1 MLGPREILGLSSQL
15 LPVMQWRTFYPRV
28 RPLAAAGCGEP
39 CLGKSCLLYAKQTA
53 TAGPRLVFVVLE
65 FGQSKDFSFFSP
77 SATLSIIYCIF
88 VHSGMEKSLYLPFY
102 DCRRIAF

>member
-65 FGQSKDFSFFSP
+65 FGQSKDFFSFLFPLSDLIYYLLHLCP
-77 SATLSIIYCIF
+77 FWYGEIFISAFL
-88 VHSGMEKSLYLPFY
+88 
-102 DCRRIAF
+102 

>member
-28 RPLAAAGCGEP
+28 RPLVAAGCGEP

-65 FGQSKDFSFFSP
+65 FGQSKDFFSFFSP
-77 SATLSIIYCIF
+77 SAILSIIYCIF
-88 VHSGMEKSLYLPFY
+88 VHSGMEKS
-102 DCRRIAF
+102 